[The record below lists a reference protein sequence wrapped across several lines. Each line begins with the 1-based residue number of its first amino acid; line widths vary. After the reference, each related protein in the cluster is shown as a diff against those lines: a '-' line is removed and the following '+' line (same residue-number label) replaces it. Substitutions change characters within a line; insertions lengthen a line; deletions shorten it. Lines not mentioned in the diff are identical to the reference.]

1 MKGLVRGV
9 GMVRPSAGSRP
20 RLANSGRAA
29 RPPVTMPSTHRG
41 RLLTLPLGKLHFF
54 PHTPN
59 RHNDVIA
66 LDIPARLLKA
76 IALIVLLSL
85 AWAVPANA
93 HAGHGAAPRAVA
105 PAAEPRQHDT
115 GAPIAAAPRAAEAA
129 TPCDPVAT
137 GLPVTPGCPQDEG
150 SQGRSCCGTICT
162 VAAIEHEVA
171 SLPLRTP
178 HRIRL
183 DMAPERASP
192 VREPGLQAR
201 PPRTVDIA

>member
-1 MKGLVRGV
+1 
-9 GMVRPSAGSRP
+9 
-20 RLANSGRAA
+20 
-29 RPPVTMPSTHRG
+29 MPSTHRG

-54 PHTPN
+54 PHLPN
-59 RHNDVIA
+59 RRHDVNA

-93 HAGHGAAPRAVA
+93 HAGHGAAPRTVA
-105 PAAEPRQHDT
+105 PAAEPRPHDAR
-115 GAPIAAAPRAAEAA
+115 APIAAAPRAAEAA
-129 TPCDPVAT
+129 THCDPAAT
-137 GLPVTPGCPQDEG
+137 GTPVQTGCPPDEG

-162 VAAIEHEVA
+162 VAAIEHDVA
-171 SLPLRTP
+171 SLLLRTP

-183 DMAPERASP
+183 DTAPERASP

-201 PPRTVDIA
+201 PPRTIDIA

>member
-9 GMVRPSAGSRP
+9 GMVRSSAGSRP

-41 RLLTLPLGKLHFF
+41 RLLTLPLGKLHFV

-59 RHNDVIA
+59 RRHDVIA

-105 PAAEPRQHDT
+105 PAAEPRPHDAR
-115 GAPIAAAPRAAEAA
+115 APIAAAPRAAEAA
-129 TPCDPVAT
+129 THCDPAAT
-137 GLPVTPGCPQDEG
+137 GTPVQTGCPPDEG

-162 VAAIEHEVA
+162 VAAIEHDVA
-171 SLPLRTP
+171 SLLLRTP

-183 DMAPERASP
+183 DTAPERASP

-201 PPRTVDIA
+201 PPRTIDIA